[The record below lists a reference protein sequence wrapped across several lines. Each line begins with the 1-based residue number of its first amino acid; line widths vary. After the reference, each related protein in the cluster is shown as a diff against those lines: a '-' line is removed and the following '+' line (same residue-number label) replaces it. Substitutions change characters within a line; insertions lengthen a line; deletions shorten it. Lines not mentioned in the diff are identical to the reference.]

1 MKGKSR
7 HPSAP
12 SALLQHSPSSSPA
25 LQRVLITGRA
35 AHTLPCTNNPADK
48 SQESPQ
54 GRRSTLPARAA
65 PSAFTPVSPATSGEW
80 IRSSESSLGSSEQ
93 LNPSNVATTV
103 ACTVVTPPTSRTSG
117 SPAFSVGLSPL
128 TSSSTLTCSTGT
140 TPTATTVTAPPDYDL
155 KMSSTNWAD
164 RSDPPP
170 PPPTIDETFYSSRTA
185 ISPTNSIGSAH
196 RSSLHGYVPYSPSP
210 GTSPILSPK
219 PHTPRG
225 YHSKGSHTPTCH
237 TPTETDPFSKWLKVH
252 RLHKYSNI
260 FHNLTFEEV

>member
-1 MKGKSR
+1 MLSFFSDMKGKSR

-117 SPAFSVGLSPL
+117 SCLLGCLCKEECEQHDQWWGHAARQERRRGNVGEELMCWWVP
-128 TSSSTLTCSTGT
+128 TLT
-140 TPTATTVTAPPDYDL
+140 L
-155 KMSSTNWAD
+155 HIWKE
-164 RSDPPP
+164 RKQ
-170 PPPTIDETFYSSRTA
+170 
-185 ISPTNSIGSAH
+185 H
-196 RSSLHGYVPYSPSP
+196 RV
-210 GTSPILSPK
+210 
-219 PHTPRG
+219 
-225 YHSKGSHTPTCH
+225 
-237 TPTETDPFSKWLKVH
+237 
-252 RLHKYSNI
+252 
-260 FHNLTFEEV
+260 